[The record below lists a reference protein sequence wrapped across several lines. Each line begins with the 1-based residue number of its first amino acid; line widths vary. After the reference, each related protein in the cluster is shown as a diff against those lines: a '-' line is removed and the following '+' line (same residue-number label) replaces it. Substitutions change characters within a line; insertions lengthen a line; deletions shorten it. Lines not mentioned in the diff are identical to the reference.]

1 MVSSVSQKVNKR
13 EYEPDDLNHLAQCSG
28 LGAEYVYAES
38 LGIMSEDM
46 RQLLA
51 EVHRILQ
58 SPYRVAFKVRA
69 IPRSLADP
77 YSSNGRYQSR
87 HDKNLKKIS
96 RVIHI
101 RF

>member
-1 MVSSVSQKVNKR
+1 MSQKVNKR

-28 LGAEYVYAES
+28 LGAEYVYAAS
-38 LGIMSEDM
+38 LGIMSESM

-51 EVHRILQ
+51 EVDRILQ

-77 YSSNGRYQSR
+77 YSSNDRHQSR
-87 HDKNLKKIS
+87 HDKNLKNLLREIY
-96 RVIHI
+96 I